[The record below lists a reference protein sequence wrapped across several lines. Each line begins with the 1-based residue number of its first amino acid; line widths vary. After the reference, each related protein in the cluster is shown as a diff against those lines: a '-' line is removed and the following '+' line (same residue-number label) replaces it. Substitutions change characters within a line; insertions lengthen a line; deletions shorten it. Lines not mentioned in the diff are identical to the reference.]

1 MNNLSRYLGP
11 RCCLTTASIGKDI
24 SEFKPGIADY
34 LSSLIINTAAARILP
49 TALYSTFISSE
60 QHESESRI
68 IVFSRGSAIVLLAL
82 YMIYLYFQ
90 LTHPQFFLSAP
101 EKLSSEDED
110 QTKDNSPQAAPLNP
124 FAATAVL
131 LTATL
136 GIIIC
141 ANYLLNSVSGTA
153 GATHITKTFIAA
165 ILIPIASNSP
175 EAATILTVSRGSKVN
190 YGIGVVVGSI
200 LQIALFVI
208 PFLVIVG
215 WIIDEPL
222 ILYFETFQTTMHFL
236 SVLVVNRLLQDRV
249 YTYVQGY
256 ILVTL

>member
-1 MNNLSRYLGP
+1 M
-11 RCCLTTASIGKDI
+11 
-24 SEFKPGIADY
+24 ADA
-34 LSSLIINTAAARILP
+34 LSSLMIITAAALILP
-49 TALYSTFISSE
+49 TALYSTFTSSE

-68 IVFSRGSAIVLLAL
+68 IAFSRGSAIVMLAL

-90 LTHPQFFLSAP
+90 LTHPQFFLSDP
-101 EKLSSEDED
+101 EELSSHGEDTSED
-110 QTKDNSPQAAPLNP
+110 SGPQAAPLSP
-124 FAATAVL
+124 VAATAVL

-141 ANYLLNSVSGTA
+141 ANYLLDSVNGTA
-153 GATHITKTFIAA
+153 EATHITKTFIAA
-165 ILIPIASNSP
+165 ILIPIASNAP
-175 EAATILTVSRGSKVN
+175 EAVTILTVSRGSKVN

-215 WIIDEPL
+215 WIIGKPL
-222 ILYFETFQTTMHFL
+222 TLYFETFQTTMLFL

-249 YTYVQGY
+249 YTYVQGAM
-256 ILVTL
+256 LVAL